1 MMRAYLQLL
10 RLPNVFTAMADILL
24 GFLFTHASLEPWPEF
39 ALLLCASSLMY
50 LAGMVLND
58 YFDQDQDARERPFR
72 PIPSG
77 RISARTARSLGWAMV
92 LAGAG
97 LGWAV
102 TGLTGTP
109 RPGVVATL
117 LAVAV
122 VAYDAVLKKTPAGP
136 LAMGACRMLNV
147 LLGMSAAGE
156 PWQSVHYVVAGGI
169 GLYIVGVTWFARTEA
184 RQSNRPQLAMA
195 VAVLLAGIALVAS
208 LPHWTTG
215 QEWPEVRVPDRWFL
229 FWAMIGILIGW
240 RCLRA
245 VADPRPPMVQ
255 ASVKS
260 CIFSLVILDA
270 AACLAVQGPFWG
282 LIILALLVPTMT
294 LGRWIYST

>member
-58 YFDQDQDARERPFR
+58 YFDQEQDARERPFR

-77 RISARTARSLGWAMV
+77 RVSARTARSLGWTMV

-97 LGWAV
+97 LGWGV
-102 TGLTGTP
+102 TALTGTL

-117 LAVAV
+117 LAMAI
-122 VAYDAVLKKTPAGP
+122 VAYDAMLKKTPAGP
-136 LAMGACRMLNV
+136 LAMGVCRMLNV

-156 PWQSVHYVVAGGI
+156 P
-169 GLYIVGVTWFARTEA
+169 
-184 RQSNRPQLAMA
+184 
-195 VAVLLAGIALVAS
+195 
-208 LPHWTTG
+208 
-215 QEWPEVRVPDRWFL
+215 
-229 FWAMIGILIGW
+229 
-240 RCLRA
+240 
-245 VADPRPPMVQ
+245 
-255 ASVKS
+255 
-260 CIFSLVILDA
+260 
-270 AACLAVQGPFWG
+270 
-282 LIILALLVPTMT
+282 
-294 LGRWIYST
+294 